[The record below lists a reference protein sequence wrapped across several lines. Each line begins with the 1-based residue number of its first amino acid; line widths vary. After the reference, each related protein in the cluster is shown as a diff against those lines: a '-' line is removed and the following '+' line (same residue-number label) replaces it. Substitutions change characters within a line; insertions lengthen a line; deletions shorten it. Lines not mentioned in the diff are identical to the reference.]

1 MFTVK
6 QFSQTPQLP
15 TLPEVAFQLVK
26 IASQEDPDYREVSRI
41 VRSDPVVSG
50 KILKMANSALFGFRH
65 RVETIEQAIPKL
77 GITLLRTLVLSFH
90 LSSYKPEQ
98 PELESVFQSHWRSSL
113 TQAVLAELIAEE
125 ISTADPPTCFLA
137 AMIQDIGILAMLS
150 EAPQDY
156 LENVL
161 SRTEFP
167 NVEGAERSHFGF
179 CHTDVS
185 VDLVR
190 QWGLEESFG
199 SAIRHHH
206 DRVNS
211 STSSR
216 KQSLNS
222 ILQAASLGAAV
233 LFSSR
238 TSATSLGLSLEQW
251 VGFMTTHF
259 AITAAQTEEL
269 LSEVNQRVEQ
279 YSILFKFNIGQRVQ
293 SDRVVA
299 EAKDLLQEIALKNQL
314 QLISRKPK
322 TGSRN
327 VDSNELY
334 RDSLSGLFNRR
345 FLDEQL
351 NERLDICF
359 RRQTP
364 IALMFLDVDK
374 FKKINDTF
382 GHAAGDKAIQHVA
395 SWLRESTR
403 KNDLVIRLGG
413 DEFLVVLKTLN
424 ENQFEHVAN
433 RIAREVP
440 SMELSDGQQVEI
452 SLSVGCTIYQPTA
465 GDAVDVNWL
474 IEQADQLM
482 YRAKK
487 SGGDSVSVQR
497 FVGSNPARV

>member
-1 MFTVK
+1 
-6 QFSQTPQLP
+6 
-15 TLPEVAFQLVK
+15 
-26 IASQEDPDYREVSRI
+26 
-41 VRSDPVVSG
+41 
-50 KILKMANSALFGFRH
+50 
-65 RVETIEQAIPKL
+65 
-77 GITLLRTLVLSFH
+77 
-90 LSSYKPEQ
+90 
-98 PELESVFQSHWRSSL
+98 
-113 TQAVLAELIAEE
+113 
-125 ISTADPPTCFLA
+125 
-137 AMIQDIGILAMLS
+137 
-150 EAPQDY
+150 
-156 LENVL
+156 
-161 SRTEFP
+161 
-167 NVEGAERSHFGF
+167 
-179 CHTDVS
+179 
-185 VDLVR
+185 
-190 QWGLEESFG
+190 LEESFG

-206 DRVNS
+206 DRVNP

-238 TSATSLGLSLEQW
+238 TSAASLGLSLEQW

-440 SMELSDGQQVEI
+440 PMELSDGQQVEI

-474 IEQADQLM
+474 IEQADQSM

-497 FVGSNPARV
+497 FVGSNLAKV